1 MAFAG
6 DLHKLPL
13 ADVFQSIHQN
23 SLTGALAIRDVHG
36 ERLVA
41 FREGFV
47 TGCAGPVG
55 EEHGI
60 ADELVRRRKIDAKDA
75 RPSRFFR
82 RKGSLLKSLQRR
94 NLMDAAQF
102 AQMTRTVV
110 LERVYDCFLLEEGT
124 FDFLEVYD
132 QGRFDEDEAAAELKI
147 APAEILMEAMRRI
160 DEFKRIKR
168 SVPSFR
174 EVYVATRPPA
184 DEDTPL
190 VRDLLEQT
198 AAGTRPLHEVF
209 HAVPHTK
216 FACCE
221 AVLTLVNHGDL
232 RVATAPEYLE
242 LGKKAEAAGQ
252 LEAASSYYSRGLAYE
267 RGNKDLNRRRIAI
280 LEKLRRNQEAADE
293 RKLYAGILLER
304 GDRKAAAEQ
313 YGKAAELAPQDPLP
327 LERLLDLQVE
337 AKDLQEA
344 SHTADRLVRVYMQ
357 LGLGDKAKGAYPR
370 LLVLSPR
377 DRGLRE
383 KLADVHQRLHEPATA
398 ATIWKELAQEELDKG
413 DLLDAAVLLRRAIE
427 AQPDDAKSQALL
439 KDLESGEHAQRRRR
453 YRRYGITV
461 VASLILG
468 VGVAR
473 LAHEAVAVVQLRAF
487 DRDLLR
493 TVDRGAEAA
502 LGAALAREQHR
513 AAWDGTWAADWD
525 EEASVALV
533 RLFVRELEHEATRP
547 RYSRQQGP
555 GEPVAQVLEAL
566 RGVLDPEPSPPAGAD
581 PTGADPTGSDA
592 YAADGPLRLEEAVAS
607 AEAALA
613 RADRDT
619 AWRELVPLLERA
631 RRARL
636 ALARAGVEGRATRS
650 LEEDQRRLYPLVVR
664 IHLLWGRLS
673 LRTPRCQQAL
683 EEEVA
688 RRLTPPPP
696 ADRGAAAAPPNGAG
710 HARAPA
716 TPQTPPAAAE
726 RR

>member
-6 DLHKLPL
+6 DLNKLPL

-23 SLTGALAIRDVHG
+23 SLSGALAIRDANG

-47 TGCAGPVG
+47 TGCAAPVG

-94 NLMDAAQF
+94 NLMNAAEF

-110 LERVYDCFLLEEGT
+110 LERVYDCFLLEEGS
-124 FDFLEVYD
+124 FEFLEAFD
-132 QGRFDEDEAAAELKI
+132 QGRFDEDEASAELKI

-168 SVPSFR
+168 SIPSFR
-174 EVYVATRPPA
+174 EVYVATRQPGDDDAPI
-184 DEDTPL
+184 

-198 AAGTRPLHEVF
+198 AAGTKPLHEVF
-209 HAVPHTK
+209 HAVPYTK

-221 AVLTLVNHGDL
+221 AMLTLVNQGDL

-252 LEAASSYYSRGLAYE
+252 LDGAASYYSRGLAYE
-267 RGNKDLNRRRIAI
+267 RGNKDLNQRRIAI

-293 RKLYAGILLER
+293 RKLYAGILLEH

-313 YGKAAELAPQDPLP
+313 YGKAAELAPTDPLP

-337 AKDLQEA
+337 AKDLKEA
-344 SHTADRLVRVYMQ
+344 THSADRLVRVYMQ
-357 LGLGDKAKGAYPR
+357 LGLGDKAKGVYPR

-398 ATIWKELAQEELDKG
+398 STIWKELAQEELDKG
-413 DLLDAAVLLRRAIE
+413 DIHDASMLLRRALE
-427 AQPDDAKSQALL
+427 AQPDDTKAQGLL
-439 KDLESGEHAQRRRR
+439 KDLETGEHSERRRR
-453 YRRYGITV
+453 YRRYAITA
-461 VASLILG
+461 VASLVLG
-468 VGVAR
+468 VGAAR
-473 LAHEAVAVVQLRAF
+473 LAHEAVAVLQLRAF
-487 DRDLLR
+487 DHDLLR

-502 LGAALAREQHR
+502 LGALIAREQHR
-513 AAWDGTWAADWD
+513 AAWNGTWAADWD
-525 EEASVALV
+525 EDASVELT
-533 RLFVRELEHEATRP
+533 RLFVRELEHDAVRP
-547 RYSRQQGP
+547 RYARSHAP
-555 GEPVAQVLEAL
+555 KVPVAAALEEL
-566 RGVLDPEPSPPAGAD
+566 RGVLDPEPPAAAAPDDD
-581 PTGADPTGSDA
+581 PA
-592 YAADGPLRLEEAVAS
+592 LRPKRIEEVVES

-619 AWRELVPLLERA
+619 AWRELPPLLERV

-636 ALARAGVEGRATRS
+636 ALARAGVEGRAARS
-650 LEEDQRRLYPLVVR
+650 LEEDQRRVYPLIVR
-664 IHLLWGRLS
+664 TYLLWARLCI
-673 LRTPRCQQAL
+673 RAPRCEQAL

-688 RRLTPPPP
+688 ARLQPASAEPP
-696 ADRGAAAAPPNGAG
+696 ASQGSG
-710 HARAPA
+710 HARAPL
-716 TPQTPPAAAE
+716 TPPNTTE

>member
-6 DLHKLPL
+6 DLKKLPL

-23 SLTGALAIRDVHG
+23 SLSGALAIRDAAG

-41 FREGFV
+41 FRDGFV
-47 TGCAGPVG
+47 IGCAAPMG

-94 NLMDAAQF
+94 NLMTRDEF
-102 AQMTRTVV
+102 AQMTRTLV

-124 FDFLEVYD
+124 FEFLESYD
-132 QGRFDEDEAAAELKI
+132 QSRFDEDEAAAELKI

-168 SVPSFR
+168 AVPSFR
-174 EVYVATRPPA
+174 EVYVATRAPTDDDPPI
-184 DEDTPL
+184 

-198 AAGTRPLHEVF
+198 AAGTKPLHEVF

-221 AVLTLVNHGDL
+221 AVLTLVNGGDL

-242 LGKKAEAAGQ
+242 LGRKAESAGQ
-252 LEAASSYYSRGLAYE
+252 LEHAASYYQRGLAYE
-267 RGNKDLNRRRIAI
+267 RGNRELNQRRIAI

-293 RKLYAGILLER
+293 RKLYAGILLEH

-313 YGKAAELAPQDPLP
+313 YAKAAELAPADPLP

-337 AKDLQEA
+337 AKDLKEA

-357 LGLGDKAKGAYPR
+357 LGLGDKAKGVYPR
-370 LLVLSPR
+370 LLVLNPR
-377 DRGLRE
+377 DRALRE

-413 DLLDAAVLLRRAIE
+413 DVHDAAMLLRRALE
-427 AQPDDAKSQALL
+427 VQPDDAKAKALL
-439 KDLESGEHAQRRRR
+439 EDLETGEHAERRRR
-453 YRRYGITV
+453 YRRYAITAVTSLV
-461 VASLILG
+461 VG
-468 VGVAR
+468 VGLAR
-473 LAHEAVAVVQLRAF
+473 LAHEAVAVVQLRTF
-487 DRDLLR
+487 DHDLLR
-493 TVDRGAEAA
+493 TIDRGSEAA
-502 LGAALAREQHR
+502 LGALMAREEHR
-513 AAWDGTWAADWD
+513 AAWDGTWAAEWD
-525 EEASVALV
+525 EDASVELA
-533 RLFVRELEHEATRP
+533 RLFVRELEHEAVRP
-547 RYSRQQGP
+547 RYARAATP
-555 GEPVAQVLEAL
+555 PLPVPAVLEEL
-566 RGVLDPEPSPPAGAD
+566 RRVLDPEPPPSVEGAELD
-581 PTGADPTGSDA
+581 PADRPK
-592 YAADGPLRLEEAVAS
+592 RLEAAVES

-613 RADRDT
+613 RGDRET
-619 AWRELVPLLERA
+619 AWRELVALLDRIRDA
-631 RRARL
+631 RH
-636 ALARAGVEGRATRS
+636 ALARAGAAGRAARS
-650 LEEDQRRLYPLVVR
+650 LEEDQRRLYPLIVR
-664 IHLLWGRLS
+664 THLLWARLCVRS
-673 LRTPRCQQAL
+673 PRCEQAL

-688 RRLTPPPP
+688 RRLQP
-696 ADRGAAAAPPNGAG
+696 ASTAPASQAAPPPGNG
-710 HARAPA
+710 HARVPDV
-716 TPQTPPAAAE
+716 PPASTE

>member
-1 MAFAG
+1 MFAG
-6 DLHKLPL
+6 DLKKLPL

-23 SLTGALAIRDVHG
+23 SLSGALAIRDPGG

-47 TGCAGPVG
+47 VGCAAPAG

-94 NLMDAAQF
+94 NLMSAPEF

-110 LERVYDCFLLEEGT
+110 LERVYDCFLLEEGS
-124 FDFLEVYD
+124 FEFLESFD
-132 QGRFDEDEAAAELKI
+132 HGRFDEDEASAELRI

-174 EVYVATRPPA
+174 EVYVATRQPSDDDPPI
-184 DEDTPL
+184 

-198 AAGTRPLHEVF
+198 AAGTKPLHEVF

-221 AVLTLVNHGDL
+221 AVLTLVNQGDV

-242 LGKKAEAAGQ
+242 LGKKAEAGGQ
-252 LEAASSYYSRGLAYE
+252 LEPAASYYARGLAYE
-267 RGNKDLNRRRIAI
+267 RGNKELNQRRIAI
-280 LEKLRRNQEAADE
+280 LEKLRKNQEAADE
-293 RKLYAGILLER
+293 RKLYAGILLEH

-313 YGKAAELAPQDPLP
+313 YARAAELAPSDPLP

-337 AKDLQEA
+337 AKDLKEA

-357 LGLGDKAKGAYPR
+357 LGLGDKAKGVYPR

-377 DRGLRE
+377 DRALRE
-383 KLADVHQRLHEPATA
+383 KLADVHSRLHEPATA
-398 ATIWKELAQEELDKG
+398 STIWKELAQEELDKG
-413 DLLDAAVLLRRAIE
+413 DLHDASMLLRRALE
-427 AQPDDAKSQALL
+427 AQPDDAKAQALL
-439 KDLESGEHAQRRRR
+439 KDLETGEHSERRRR
-453 YRRYGITV
+453 YRRYAITA
-461 VASLILG
+461 VASLVVG
-468 VGVAR
+468 VGLAR
-473 LAHEAVAVVQLRAF
+473 LLHEATAVVQLRAF
-487 DRDLLR
+487 DHDLLR

-502 LGAALAREQHR
+502 LGALMAREQHR

-525 EEASVALV
+525 EEASVELT
-533 RLFVRELEHEATRP
+533 RLFVRELEHEAVRP
-547 RYSRQQGP
+547 RYARASTTTTAR
-555 GEPVAQVLEAL
+555 PVTAVLEEL
-566 RGVLDPEPSPPAGAD
+566 RGVLDPQPPAELAPDAD
-581 PTGADPTGSDA
+581 PADRPRT
-592 YAADGPLRLEEAVAS
+592 LEQAVES

-619 AWRELVPLLERA
+619 AWRELLPLLDRV

-636 ALARAGVEGRATRS
+636 ALARAGTEGRAARS
-650 LEEDQRRLYPLVVR
+650 LEEDQRRLYPLMVR
-664 IHLLWGRLS
+664 TQLLWARLCV
-673 LRTPRCQQAL
+673 RGPRCEQAL
-683 EEEVA
+683 EEEVE
-688 RRLTPPPP
+688 RRLRSIASQRAGEP
-696 ADRGAAAAPPNGAG
+696 ASAPVGNG
-710 HARAPA
+710 HARAPLTPPGPA
-716 TPQTPPAAAE
+716 TPTE